1 MPAPSALTSPFP
13 DHVLITRREY
23 ELLQLKDRAMD
34 VVQEGITIADASL
47 PDMPL
52 IYANEGFARV
62 RARRPALLARRYPGC
77 WGCNACSWQ
86 AARPGDGSPRARALA
101 A

>member
-1 MPAPSALTSPFP
+1 VPAPSALASPFP

-62 RARRPALLARRYPGC
+62 RCG
-77 WGCNACSWQ
+77 
-86 AARPGDGSPRARALA
+86 AARARVAGGAASRAAHRAGA
-101 A
+101 K